1 MEALI
6 YQIRTLTETQY
17 TRLLQTSATLSKD
30 PAGNV
35 VASNEYTLDKS
46 GNVTNRISH
55 NDSIGYAYDDLGM
68 LISHVSQSSGTE
80 TFTYDEVA
88 NIATALE
95 NGQPITFTRNANNEL
110 LSYGDATFQYDENG
124 AVISRTE
131 NNETVNYFYDVD
143 GRMIRVENGSGGVIA
158 QYYYDPFGRRLWK
171 DVSGTRTC
179 YFYSDEGL
187 IGEFTSTGTL
197 IKSYGYKPD
206 SMWSSNPLFMVQ
218 DGVYYYYHNDRSSW
232 GRLGVLG
239 DVFDWSSWGHP
250 IMSPVK
256 GDFDFL

>member
-55 NDSIGYAYDDLGM
+55 NDSIGYAYDDLGR

-110 LSYGDATFQYDENG
+110 FSYGDATFQYDE
-124 AVISRTE
+124 VFC
-131 NNETVNYFYDVD
+131 VLLV
-143 GRMIRVENGSGGVIA
+143 
-158 QYYYDPFGRRLWK
+158 L
-171 DVSGTRTC
+171 GT
-179 YFYSDEGL
+179 SL
-187 IGEFTSTGTL
+187 IWF
-197 IKSYGYKPD
+197 
-206 SMWSSNPLFMVQ
+206 
-218 DGVYYYYHNDRSSW
+218 W
-232 GRLGVLG
+232 GRL
-239 DVFDWSSWGHP
+239 
-250 IMSPVK
+250 
-256 GDFDFL
+256 